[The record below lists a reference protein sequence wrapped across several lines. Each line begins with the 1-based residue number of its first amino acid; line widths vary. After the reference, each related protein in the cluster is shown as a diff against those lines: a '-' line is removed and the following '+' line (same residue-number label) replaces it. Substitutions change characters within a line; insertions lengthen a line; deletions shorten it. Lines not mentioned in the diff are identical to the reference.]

1 MEINFHFQKSV
12 TLQNRRALKDFLRLI
27 PSREKT
33 SINQLNIIFCSDNY
47 LLRINKEYL
56 NHNYFTDVI
65 TFELKDYNKQITGE
79 VYISVDSIKKNANL
93 FNTSV
98 LNELHRVI
106 FHGVLHLCGYK
117 DKTPKDSL
125 LMKSMEDKY
134 LKLYF
139 KDVPRGTKNNRRF
152 T

>member
-1 MEINFHFQKSV
+1 MLFRS
-12 TLQNRRALKDFLRLI
+12 
-27 PSREKT
+27 
-33 SINQLNIIFCSDNY
+33 QLNIIFCSDNY
-47 LLRINKEYL
+47 LLRINKDYL

-79 VYISVDSIKKNANL
+79 VYISVDSIKKNAKL

-117 DKTPKDSL
+117 DKTPKDSV

-134 LKLYF
+134 LKIYF
-139 KDVPRGTKNNRRF
+139 KDVPRGTKTKSAF
-152 T
+152 HVKQKKG